1 MQTLLSIFFS
11 DKHKSIQINFSLEK
25 MHKEKLYMKKHS
37 LNKKLKEK
45 KNRKLGYRMST
56 ASSTATNIK

>member
-25 MHKEKLYMKKHS
+25 MHKEKLYIY
-37 LNKKLKEK
+37 EK
-45 KNRKLGYRMST
+45 T
-56 ASSTATNIK
+56 FTE